1 MTLGD
6 QQTPG
11 ILAACMIW
19 CVRVAAF
26 TVVVCT
32 LLPLVRTGWWLV
44 RSCDFPRLHL
54 AGVCVALLLTALGFA
69 WRYGWRPETSAT
81 CIVIASVFLWQAVH
95 VLPYTRLWRT
105 SVESGETKQVRLL
118 VANLDFENRQHADVV
133 RAIES
138 QEPDVLLLVE
148 IDETWE
154 RELGELA
161 DRFPHRV
168 GEVRDNGLGIALW
181 SRMPLDEARVEHR
194 VSEDRPSI
202 NATLDI
208 GGMPIRF
215 VGVHPTPPALA
226 KRSGTG
232 RHNSRIRDAE
242 LVLVAEDVAA
252 DAEAVWIVAGDFND
266 VAWSHTTRLF
276 RRLSGLRDPRVGRGM
291 FSTYHAEYPLLRYP
305 LDHVFVSRGIRVAG
319 LSRVRM
325 PGSDHFAMLAD
336 LDLRDVGEGVN
347 PTADPDDREEAA
359 EVIDEGTED
368 AEDMGRSTP

>member
-1 MTLGD
+1 
-6 QQTPG
+6 
-11 ILAACMIW
+11 
-19 CVRVAAF
+19 
-26 TVVVCT
+26 
-32 LLPLVRTGWWLV
+32 
-44 RSCDFPRLHL
+44 
-54 AGVCVALLLTALGFA
+54 
-69 WRYGWRPETSAT
+69 
-81 CIVIASVFLWQAVH
+81 
-95 VLPYTRLWRT
+95 
-105 SVESGETKQVRLL
+105 
-118 VANLDFENRQHADVV
+118 
-133 RAIES
+133 
-138 QEPDVLLLVE
+138 
-148 IDETWE
+148 
-154 RELGELA
+154 
-161 DRFPHRV
+161 
-168 GEVRDNGLGIALW
+168 
-181 SRMPLDEARVEHR
+181 R

-347 PTADPDDREEAA
+347 PTADPDDLEEAA